1 MIMLLQFI
9 ALLLIAPAV
18 QGLMKQ
24 IRARLSGRP
33 GPSIFQPYRDL
44 GKLWGKEALA
54 PRDAS
59 LLFTLAP
66 GVLLGVSATV
76 LWLVPSL
83 FVTDGAT
90 LDIIA
95 IALLLSLGRFLLVL
109 AALDARSAFTAMAAT
124 REVTFAALTE
134 APLILALISASL
146 AHATPL
152 AETLAAGALILVML
166 AETARIPIDNQETH
180 YELTMIHEGLVLEYS
195 GWQLAL
201 VQMSA
206 YVRQIAFFVLV
217 AMLLPGDGIVKLL
230 WMFGLIV
237 VIPVV
242 ERVLPKL
249 RLFDVPG
256 LFTTATLLA
265 FAAIGL
271 RIAGVIAW

>member
-1 MIMLLQFI
+1 MIGI
-9 ALLLIAPAV
+9 AQVVLLLLIAPAV
-18 QGLMKQ
+18 QGVMKR

-33 GPSIFQPYRDL
+33 GPPMLQPYSDL
-44 GKLWGKEALA
+44 RKLWSKEALA
-54 PRDAS
+54 PQDAS
-59 LLFTLAP
+59 ALFTLAP
-66 GVLLGVSATV
+66 GVLLGVSMTV
-76 LWLVPSL
+76 LCLAPSI
-83 FVTDGAT
+83 FRPDAAY
-90 LDIIA
+90 LDVIA
-95 IALLLSLGRFLLVL
+95 IALMLSLGRFLLVL
-109 AALDARSAFTAMAAT
+109 AALDTRSAFTAMAAT

-134 APLILALISASL
+134 APMILALVSASL

-152 AETLAAGALILVML
+152 AQTLAAGALILVML

-217 AMLLPGDGIVKLL
+217 AALLPGDGLL
-230 WMFGLIV
+230 KIAWMLGLMV
-237 VIPVV
+237 AIPVI
-242 ERVLPKL
+242 ERILPKL
-249 RLFDVPG
+249 RLFEVPG

-271 RIAGVIAW
+271 RIVGVIAW